1 MSAEPAAAAP
11 LPQPPSLRLDDR
23 VVWVTGAS
31 RGLGRELALTL
42 AGAGAELLLS
52 ARSAE
57 PVEQLAE
64 EIRAA
69 GGRAEAHAGSVAEP
83 ADVAAAAAT
92 IERTWGRLDL
102 LVNNAA
108 VSPTFTPAERI
119 ADADW
124 QEVLDVNLGGAF
136 SCCKAALPLL
146 LAAGGGAS
154 VVNVSSV
161 HGRAA
166 HERLA
171 AYAASK
177 GGLELLT
184 RTLALEWA
192 RFGIRVNAVAPG
204 YLQTEMTSGLREHP
218 HWGEALLGR
227 IPLRRFAA
235 PAEIVGAIMF
245 LASDAAAYVTGA
257 TIPVDGGWTAG

>member
-1 MSAEPAAAAP
+1 VSAAAVP
-11 LPQPPSLRLDDR
+11 SLPAPPSLRLDGK
-23 VVWVTGAS
+23 VAWVTGAS
-31 RGLGRELALTL
+31 RGLGRELALAL

-52 ARSAE
+52 ARSAAA
-57 PVEQLAE
+57 VEQVAE
-64 EIRAA
+64 EVRAA
-69 GGRAEAHAGSVAEP
+69 GGRAEVAAGSVAEP

-92 IERTWGRLDL
+92 IDRIWGRLDL

-108 VSPTFTPAERI
+108 VSPSFTRAERI
-119 ADADW
+119 GDADW

-146 LAAGGGAS
+146 RAAPSGC

-192 RFGIRVNAVAPG
+192 TDGIRVNAVAPG
-204 YLQTEMTSGLREHP
+204 YLQTEMTSGLRDHP

-245 LASDAAAYVTGA
+245 LASDASSYVTGA
-257 TIPVDGGWTAG
+257 TLAVDGGWTAG